1 MIQPSTEFEIMRTLH
16 TLWMDELMTWEQ
28 VETLLL
34 KSCQLEITFMIKDK
48 IVAESLEDEPK
59 YEIGG
64 ENETN

>member
-1 MIQPSTEFEIMRTLH
+1 MIEATEFEIMRTLH

-34 KSCQLEITFMIKDK
+34 QSCQLEITFMNEDRIS
-48 IVAESLEDEPK
+48 AESLDGKTK

-64 ENETN
+64 E